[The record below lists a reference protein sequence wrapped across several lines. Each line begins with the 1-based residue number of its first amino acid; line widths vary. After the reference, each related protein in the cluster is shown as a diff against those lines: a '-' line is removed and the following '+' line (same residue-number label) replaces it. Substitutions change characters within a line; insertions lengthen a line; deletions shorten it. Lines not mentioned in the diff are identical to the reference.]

1 MIDQLQVL
9 TPDPARAARVVAKC
23 HRKMTPRAKPRLS
36 EPLILAGVCVLY
48 LLSVALTA
56 LEVFAV

>member
-9 TPDPARAARVVAKC
+9 TPDPARAARVRAMC
-23 HRKMTPRAKPRLS
+23 HKKLAPRSPRRLS
-36 EPLILAGVCVLY
+36 EPVILAGVCVVY
-48 LLSVALTA
+48 LLSVALAA